1 MKTILI
7 LLIFTNFSLSQEPR
21 YRFILPPRP
30 SQPPALNNTV
40 QPQIANQNINFN
52 TSNSTNGFSGFG
64 GFNVNNGGIQGTMQ
78 YTQNNT
84 PGYQISNL
92 YQLPLATQFQQNN
105 QFNGNNIN
113 NMFNNNGFNQNNAG
127 SAIGINN
134 PFYQMAMQG
143 IMSGVNGSAFQSGNV
158 FGQFN
163 GLNNFN
169 NNGNRFNQ
177 FGIFNNNGFNQIG
190 GGFNNGGNGL

>member
-7 LLIFTNFSLSQEPR
+7 LLIFANFSLSQEPR

-52 TSNSTNGFSGFG
+52 TSNNTNGFSGFG

-105 QFNGNNIN
+105 QFSGNNIN